1 MAIEVK
7 VPNLGESITEAQ
19 IGRWLKAEGDPVE
32 KDESL
37 VVLESEKAAVEVPA
51 PESGRLAR
59 ILHQPGETIPVGTT
73 IAHLEPNG
81 AEQPHP
87 PPDQATA
94 PPADPPATP
103 APKKD
108 ARNRVRKSKASGPP
122 PEIASGA
129 YDLDASHAL
138 PVELRDEEPASQPAP
153 ADTAGEAPEGTA
165 PPAQSPAAP
174 RAPTAAASPERQER
188 AVPMSMLRRTVA
200 RRLVEA
206 QQTMAMV
213 TTFNEIDMSAV
224 QNLRHEHQEA
234 FQKRYSARLGLM
246 SFFVKAAVAALN
258 EFPQLNAEVRGD
270 DIVYRNYFDIGIA
283 IAAPRGLVVPVL
295 ADAAR
300 LSFAGIES
308 RIGDFAARAK
318 DGKLKPEELGGGTFT
333 ITNGGTFGSLL
344 STPVINPPQSGI
356 LGLHSIVERP
366 IAVQSAVVIRP
377 MMYVALTYD
386 HRIVDGREGVL
397 FLKRIK
403 EVIENPSRIL
413 LEI

>member
-1 MAIEVK
+1 
-7 VPNLGESITEAQ
+7 
-19 IGRWLKAEGDPVE
+19 
-32 KDESL
+32 
-37 VVLESEKAAVEVPA
+37 
-51 PESGRLAR
+51 
-59 ILHQPGETIPVGTT
+59 
-73 IAHLEPNG
+73 
-81 AEQPHP
+81 
-87 PPDQATA
+87 
-94 PPADPPATP
+94 
-103 APKKD
+103 
-108 ARNRVRKSKASGPP
+108 
-122 PEIASGA
+122 
-129 YDLDASHAL
+129 
-138 PVELRDEEPASQPAP
+138 
-153 ADTAGEAPEGTA
+153 
-165 PPAQSPAAP
+165 
-174 RAPTAAASPERQER
+174 
-188 AVPMSMLRRTVA
+188 MSMLRRTVA

-213 TTFNEIDMSAV
+213 TTVNEVDMSSV

-234 FQKRYSARLGLM
+234 FQKRYSVRLGLM

-258 EFPQLNAEVRGD
+258 EFPQLNSEVRGD

-295 ADAAR
+295 TNAER
-300 LSFAGIES
+300 LSFAEIES

-356 LGLHSIVERP
+356 LGLHSITERP
-366 IAVQSAVVIRP
+366 IAVQSAVVVRP

-386 HRIVDGREGVL
+386 HRSVDGREAVL